1 MHQARKALP
10 FCPHRAYGGIM
21 SNRTRKLFASFLLLG
36 SLALAACSKPEDK
49 LIGTWGIDLDAT
61 MAADEKLKAMPEDQK
76 KMAVEFASKLLKDAT
91 FEFTKD
97 GKMNA
102 NFAGKKE
109 EGSYTVKSAEGSKLV
124 LTTKGK
130 DGKEEEV
137 TVEESGGKLTLSL
150 KDGKFFLVKK

>member
-1 MHQARKALP
+1 
-10 FCPHRAYGGIM
+10 M
-21 SNRTRKLFASFLLLG
+21 SNRTRKLFASFILLG
-36 SLALAACSKPEDK
+36 SLALAACGKPEDK
-49 LIGTWGIDLDAT
+49 IVGTWGIDLQAT

-76 KMAVEFASKLLKDAT
+76 KMATEFAEKLFKEAT

-109 EGSYTVKSAEGSKLV
+109 EGSYTVKSAEGGKLV
-124 LTTKGK
+124 LNTKGK

-137 TVEESGGKLTLSL
+137 TVEESGGKLVLST
-150 KDGKFFLVKK
+150 KNGKFFLVKK